1 MLISVLF
8 GTQKSLYGLEEKIAS
23 LSVSAAEKRVEVQ
36 WMRRENRMS
45 SVVNAQVSRSR
56 DFLNFELRLCSVCIS
71 S

>member
-36 WMRRENRMS
+36 WMRRENRLS
-45 SVVNAQVSRSR
+45 SVVNVQVSRSR

>member
-36 WMRRENRMS
+36 WMRRENRLS

-56 DFLNFELRLCSVCIS
+56 DFLNFELWLCSVCIS

>member
-36 WMRRENRMS
+36 WMRRENRLS

>member
-8 GTQKSLYGLEEKIAS
+8 GAQKSLYGLEEKIAS
-23 LSVSAAEKRVEVQ
+23 LSVSVAEKRVEVQ
-36 WMRRENRMS
+36 WMRRENRLS

-56 DFLNFELRLCSVCIS
+56 DFLNFEFRLCSVCIS